1 MPFKFEKLEVWHEAM
16 DIGEE
21 VDKLTVSFPQK
32 ELYNLSSQMRR
43 AADSVALN
51 IAEGSSAASDAEQ
64 VRFLNIAIRSCNEVV
79 CCLHKAK
86 RRGYLADDSFHQLYA
101 TLDKLCARLQ
111 AFRNKLRSAM

>member
-1 MPFKFEKLEVWHEAM
+1 MPFKFEKLEVWQEAM
-16 DIGEE
+16 NLGED
-21 VDKLTVSFPQK
+21 VDKLSASFPQK

-86 RRGYLADDSFHQLYA
+86 CRGYLADEKFNQLYED
-101 TLDKLCARLQ
+101 LDKLCARLQ
-111 AFRNKLRSAM
+111 AFRNKLRSGT